1 MESFLLTAAPD
12 VGKLIAAS
20 CDGYPQNR
28 NFHSNSNS
36 NSAKVNLHP
45 SSLSLPFYSRKLRFS
60 SLTAAANKKKKADT
74 HSFVPRPDEATGPFP
89 EAILLKEATVKEDG
103 RLLPEF
109 ADAEE
114 RALFESLNLRLESDL
129 NVERMRHYEVV
140 YLIHEDH
147 KDEVESVNMMVQEFL
162 EEKKGKVWRFSD
174 WGMRRLAY
182 KIQKASNAHY
192 ILMNFEMEAKWIND
206 FKNLLDKDERVIRHL
221 VMKKDKAETEDCP
234 PPPEYHTLC
243 AGDDDD
249 DDDDVDMDYD
259 DEDEWDD
266 DDEVEAELE
275 MYDDDDDDDGV
286 IYVDDD
292 DEDDNRKHRDNKPP
306 TIPRPERRKIQV

>member
-1 MESFLLTAAPD
+1 MESFLLTAAPE

-20 CDGYPQNR
+20 CDG
-28 NFHSNSNS
+28 
-36 NSAKVNLHP
+36 
-45 SSLSLPFYSRKLRFS
+45 KLRFS
-60 SLTAAANKKKKADT
+60 SLIVAANKKKKADT

-114 RALFESLNLRLESDL
+114 RELFESLNLRLESEL

-147 KDEVESVNMMVQEFL
+147 KDEVESVNKMVQEFL

-234 PPPEYHTLC
+234 PPPEYHTMC

-249 DDDDVDMDYD
+249 DEEEDMDYD
-259 DEDEWDD
+259 DGDEWDD
-266 DDEVEAELE
+266 DEIEAELE
-275 MYDDDDDDDGV
+275 MYDDDDDDDDDGV

-292 DEDDNRKHRDNKPP
+292 DEDDNMKHRDNKPP